1 MLTLW
6 RPAVHQEC
14 RQAKRLR
21 LDTETASC
29 AFWLS
34 GHETSHGKS
43 MTHHIAC
50 HLQRRLCSC
59 ADSLVNLPGG
69 FVRRNRGTD
78 KDKNIEIPTRKRDIP
93 NAYSNVRF
101 TKKILEWKRTKDGAP
116 LFLSKAPKV
125 REAIKYLVKEHR
137 YDYIETGSLFS
148 IKKNTQGT
156 VPTHRQRLPLSS
168 YQRSGPQPELSSKE
182 IRRLSFYLSSDTL
195 LDLHHRL
202 KEKISTVV

>member
-1 MLTLW
+1 
-6 RPAVHQEC
+6 
-14 RQAKRLR
+14 
-21 LDTETASC
+21 
-29 AFWLS
+29 
-34 GHETSHGKS
+34 
-43 MTHHIAC
+43 MTHHIAF
-50 HLQRRLCSC
+50 HIRRRLCSC

-78 KDKNIEIPTRKRDIP
+78 KDKNIEIPTRAFSEVSLLEVRTKTKILRFQHIKLFKPPDNNYYVRKRDIP

-168 YQRSGPQPELSSKE
+168 YQRSGPQPE
-182 IRRLSFYLSSDTL
+182 
-195 LDLHHRL
+195 
-202 KEKISTVV
+202 